1 MRSQKRVSGNQP
13 LGFVH
18 TYPFLFESGAYIF
31 CPVFLPSTQIRWKR
45 SLKTHL
51 FKTAPQTEEFL
62 KRRFA
67 VLVWMGVVWELLVRS
82 LLIGRRKQWNVI
94 LPIALVLFGVMETHH
109 WWLLFRGWMKTE
121 VFENDYVTVLDISK
135 CACYHQRWYRSH
147 LLLRFRV
154 DEKTR
159 LHCDYCNRGHLDN
172 VNQLDYSN
180 ITIHSKK
187 VLCRPISTS

>member
-18 TYPFLFESGAYIF
+18 TYLFLFESGAYIF
-31 CPVFLPSTQIRWKR
+31 SPVFLPSTQIRWKR

-82 LLIGRRKQWNVI
+82 LLIGRRKQ
-94 LPIALVLFGVMETHH
+94 
-109 WWLLFRGWMKTE
+109 
-121 VFENDYVTVLDISK
+121 
-135 CACYHQRWYRSH
+135 
-147 LLLRFRV
+147 
-154 DEKTR
+154 
-159 LHCDYCNRGHLDN
+159 
-172 VNQLDYSN
+172 
-180 ITIHSKK
+180 
-187 VLCRPISTS
+187 

>member
-31 CPVFLPSTQIRWKR
+31 SPVFLPSTQIRWKR

-82 LLIGRRKQWNVI
+82 LLIGRRTQWNVI
-94 LPIALVLFGVMETHH
+94 LPIALVLFGGSWKRTIGDFSSVD
-109 WWLLFRGWMKTE
+109 GWKRRFLKTITSLCWISVNAHATIKDDTVFACYC
-121 VFENDYVTVLDISK
+121 VFEWTRKHDYIATIVTG
-135 CACYHQRWYRSH
+135 A
-147 LLLRFRV
+147 
-154 DEKTR
+154 T
-159 LHCDYCNRGHLDN
+159 
-172 VNQLDYSN
+172 
-180 ITIHSKK
+180 
-187 VLCRPISTS
+187 